1 MVVHVAGTN
10 GKGTVASLL
19 AAMFRAA
26 GQRTALYTSPHLV
39 DFTERMRIDGWP
51 IPQERV
57 AFYAS
62 MLKEAVLEG
71 GATFFEVTTAIA
83 FTWFADEAVDV
94 SVIETG
100 MGGRL
105 DATNVVES
113 CYALITGIGLDH
125 TDWLGTTLGAIAGG
139 EGGYH

>member
-100 MGGRL
+100 MGGGWMQPMWWSR
-105 DATNVVES
+105 ATPS
-113 CYALITGIGLDH
+113 LPA
-125 TDWLGTTLGAIAGG
+125 
-139 EGGYH
+139 